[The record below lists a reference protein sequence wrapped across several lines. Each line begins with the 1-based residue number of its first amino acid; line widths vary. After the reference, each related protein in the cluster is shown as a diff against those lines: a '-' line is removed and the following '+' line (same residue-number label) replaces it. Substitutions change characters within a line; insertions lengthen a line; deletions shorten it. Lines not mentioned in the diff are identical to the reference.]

1 MVYGKHYSVNA
12 AKMLTAWLLLL
23 LLGLVVGFFAGLF
36 GIGGGAIMV
45 PALTAYFIW
54 QDYEP
59 DKVVHMALAT
69 SLSVIMFNALI
80 SIRTHHRHQAVL
92 WPLVMH
98 LAPAVIVGSMVA
110 SWWALQIEGRTV
122 AMIFM
127 VLMSL
132 IAIQLATDFK
142 PQHSD
147 NKPLKRALLW
157 PAGVIIGWFSALIAI
172 GGGSLTVPF
181 LSWHRVDIKQAIGT
195 AAAVGFFIA
204 VAGSLTYIVTAAFEV
219 SGSGYIYWPATTM
232 IVMGSVFS
240 TQLGA
245 NLTHR
250 LPTKQLQ
257 RGFAVLIILLAV
269 RMYLTLS

>member
-1 MVYGKHYSVNA
+1 
-12 AKMLTAWLLLL
+12 MLTAWLLLL
-23 LLGLVVGFFAGLF
+23 LLGLVVGFFAGLL

-45 PALTAYFIW
+45 PALTAYFLW
-54 QDYEP
+54 QDYDA

-80 SIRTHHRHQAVL
+80 SIRSHHRHQAVL
-92 WPLVMH
+92 WPLVVH
-98 LAPAVIVGSMVA
+98 LAPAVIVGSLFA

-122 AMIFM
+122 AIIFM

-132 IAIQLATDFK
+132 IAIQLAFDFK
-142 PQHSD
+142 PK
-147 NKPLKRALLW
+147 NTGTKPLKRALLW
-157 PAGVIIGWFSALIAI
+157 PAGIIIGWFSALIAI

-204 VAGSLTYIVTAAFEV
+204 VAGSLTYVVTAALAPN
-219 SGSGYIYWPATTM
+219 GAGYIYWPATAM

-240 TQLGA
+240 TPLGA
-245 NLTHR
+245 ELTHR
-250 LPTKQLQ
+250 LPTRHLRQA
-257 RGFAVLIILLAV
+257 FAVLIILLAV